1 MARRTKAEKFDIEF
15 GEALE
20 QALEIDFDDDAL
32 SPGQETVSAAKRSNA
47 ISERKKSETLL
58 DLESLEQQITL
69 ATEELSFHKDYPS
82 AEEAFNSVVIED
94 FDEEPTA
101 AESSEKGTEESI
113 LSLLDEDVEAE
124 ASGAA
129 QEDMAAEPEVNEIDV
144 SAAFEEDEKT
154 GNPSQEDISAA
165 LSEAEKVEETQYT
178 ENEPALQEGPE
189 PASPDHFY
197 LSATVLSLL
206 WGIGGAATAYM
217 FSGSYATVSAFLA
230 SAQGALFAVGILTP
244 ILMFWGFAQL
254 ARRSRELQHAV
265 FNMTGATNR
274 LFEPGKASEEQVATL
289 GQSIRRE
296 VLAIGDGIDKALLR
310 AGELEAML
318 QSEVHN
324 LEQAYGEN
332 ETRIRTLITEL
343 ANEREAVHL
352 HADQVKTTFVGA
364 KNQLTQEF
372 NAIAD
377 YITNSSEMFT
387 SNLTDTLSSRW
398 NDLVSELNMVND
410 GAVEQLTQRIAETV
424 QHFDS
429 SRGRFLEELDSRVVD
444 IEEYSDGIRHKMHL
458 SADKVLGDF
467 DARFQQLDEIIIDRG
482 NRSLSEFDEQLE
494 KLAEHA
500 RNLPSNFSNAT
511 EIALEAFEKRLAEFD
526 HSLDENSAS
535 LIHSFIARTNS
546 LDESAEQLNA
556 TLESQVSRL
565 NETFYARAQDITSV
579 LSNGQEGILS
589 ALDRTRSQ
597 LSQEMENVNTL
608 VNNFSDEKVGSFLY
622 KFTEG
627 REKFSDILQTETT
640 RIVST
645 IEQQVDNLS
654 RNIVNVEGALHNRL
668 SSMDETTREY
678 LNTLDERTS
687 AFEENVARNLGA
699 VTTTIEAQTREIDT
713 YAGTLRDS
721 LEFNREMLSQSIQN
735 NNETLQE
742 IFQGHIGGMEQQTR
756 NLGNAFTNNQVSV
769 ETVLSDYVDRI
780 TNRAGELRNN
790 LELSFAAVDQQLGQ
804 RGQNFDKYALDMR
817 LAIDQNNA
825 ALEKTF
831 SHQTAIIDERTQTMQ
846 KALEIGVHDVRST
859 LENNALTLS
868 ESLRE
873 QFSEVTGTIAAEAS
887 RAESVISG
895 TASGLANS
903 IIGVV
908 DEAEHK
914 LARRSQSLS
923 ENFQT
928 LGESIDNNLNILET
942 RASDLTHAV
951 AGRLVNETQ
960 NLHSLAAE
968 LQNAAVKTTQSLG
981 TLTDYFADQLSE
993 VTRAAEERLR
1003 AENNIFIDNFSNHA
1017 ERAVNTV
1024 QSTKSMI
1031 ETDVAQLLERM
1042 DSSSGTI
1049 RLSVANL
1056 HEGINDAD
1064 TRLNS
1069 ITSLLREKVDGVVG
1083 DFAASGNLLNEDL
1096 QQFANL
1102 SQMALGNLQ
1111 GFSQQFDGLTRTA
1124 LSDLHDFSQQFGGSS
1139 QTALNSLRGF
1149 SQQFEDHTSLLTEAA
1164 VLLDTSNANFAA
1176 RLEDGHE
1183 SLNTLASSLVVKS
1196 DEIAMTMQNFENT
1209 MAYTMQNLGNTIEG
1223 TVKHTEDQASASA
1236 NQLRA
1241 TLSGMLA
1248 DASARFGDATTEIR
1262 KSAEEIRNEFAK
1274 TSADLKTGIRTLP
1287 MQTEEYTQAMRKAV
1301 VEQVAALK
1309 ELSTIIEETGRGID
1323 VSQPS
1328 SVTAH
1333 PQQSSRPVSI
1343 FDNTRQDE
1351 NLSVPHRQTSAGDV
1365 AIRVPAVEAGS
1376 SASAYNTRNGASAFA
1391 PSPRKPE
1398 ETAGAAS
1405 SSASSSQRGWVSDL
1419 LARASRDDL
1428 NGNGREGSLSHG
1440 AIVPSETLNTLSADI
1455 VQSIDHNA
1463 ITQLWQH
1470 YRRGQRNITPDRL
1483 YTSEGHLTFEK
1494 IKHKYAL
1501 DGEFRRAVGQ
1511 YINEFERA
1519 LGDMSKDGDNKI
1531 MQSYLTSDIGMV
1543 YTMLAHVSGRIQ

>member
-20 QALEIDFDDDAL
+20 HALEIDFDDDAL
-32 SPGQETVSAAKRSNA
+32 NPGRSNA
-47 ISERKKSETLL
+47 TPDRKKSEKLL
-58 DLESLEQQITL
+58 DIESLEQKITL
-69 ATEELSFHKDYPS
+69 ATEELSSHKDYPT
-82 AEEAFNSVVIED
+82 AEEDFHSVVIED
-94 FDEEPTA
+94 FDEEPA
-101 AESSEKGTEESI
+101 VAEPSGQETEESI
-113 LSLLDEDVEAE
+113 LPSLDKDVEAE
-124 ASGAA
+124 ASTIT
-129 QEDMAAEPEVNEIDV
+129 QEDMAAEPEVDEIDV
-144 SAAFEEDEKT
+144 LASFEEDERIEEL
-154 GNPSQEDISAA
+154 SQEDISAA
-165 LSEAEKVEETQYT
+165 LSEADKANETRYA
-178 ENEPALQEGPE
+178 ENKPDLQDNPL

-197 LSATVLSLL
+197 LSATVLSLF
-206 WGIGGAATAYM
+206 WGIGGIATAYL
-217 FSGSYATVSAFLA
+217 FSGSHATMSAFLI
-230 SAQGALFAVGILTP
+230 SAQGALFAVGIIAP

-274 LFEPGKASEEQVATL
+274 LFEPGRASEEQVVTL
-289 GQSIRRE
+289 GQSVRRE
-296 VLAIGDGIDKALLR
+296 VSAMGDGIDKALLR

-318 QSEVHN
+318 QNEVHN

-332 ETRIRTLITEL
+332 ETRIRTLIAEL
-343 ANEREAVHL
+343 ANEREAVLL
-352 HADQVKTTFVGA
+352 HADQVKTTFAGA
-364 KNQLTQEF
+364 KIQLTQEF

-377 YITNSSEMFT
+377 YITNSAGMFT
-387 SNLTDTLSSRW
+387 SNLTETLSARW
-398 NDLVSELNMVND
+398 NDLVSELNMAND

-429 SRGRFLEELDSRVVD
+429 SRGRFLEELDSRVVN
-444 IEEYSDGIRHKMHL
+444 IEKYSDDIRHKMHL
-458 SADKVLGDF
+458 SADKVLDDF
-467 DARFQQLDEIIIDRG
+467 DSRFQQLDEIIIDRG

-500 RNLPSNFSNAT
+500 RNLPSSFSNAT

-526 HSLDENSAS
+526 YSLDESSAS

-556 TLESQVSRL
+556 ALESQVNRL
-565 NETFYARAQDITSV
+565 NETFYARAQDITGV

-589 ALDRTRSQ
+589 VLDKTKSQ

-608 VNNFSDEKVGSFLY
+608 ISNFSDEKVGSFLY
-622 KFTEG
+622 KFSAG
-627 REKFSDILQTETT
+627 REKLSDILQTETT

-645 IEQQVDNLS
+645 IEQQVDSLS
-654 RNIVNVEGALHNRL
+654 HNIVNVEGALNNRL
-668 SSMDETTREY
+668 SSMDETTRQY
-678 LNTLDERTS
+678 LNILDERTS
-687 AFEENVARNLGA
+687 VFEENVVRNLGA
-699 VTTTIEAQTREIDT
+699 VTTTIEAQTREIDS

-721 LEFNREMLSQSIQN
+721 LEFNREMLFQSIQN
-735 NNETLQE
+735 NNESLKE
-742 IFQGHIGGMEQQTR
+742 IFQGHIDGLEQHTQI
-756 NLGNAFTNNQVSV
+756 LDNAFTNNRGSV
-769 ETVLSDYVDRI
+769 EAVLSGYVDKI
-780 TNRAGELRNN
+780 ISRAGELHND
-790 LELSFAAVDQQLGQ
+790 LKQSFV
-804 RGQNFDKYALDMR
+804 
-817 LAIDQNNA
+817 AIDQNNA
-825 ALEKTF
+825 ALEETF
-831 SHQTAIIDERTQTMQ
+831 SRQTAIIDERTRTMQ
-846 KALEIGVHDVRST
+846 QALEIGVHDVRVT

-873 QFSEVTGTIAAEAS
+873 QFSEVTGTIAAEAN

-895 TASGLANS
+895 AASELANS
-903 IIGVV
+903 IIGVT

-914 LARRSQSLS
+914 LAQRSHSLT

-928 LGESIDNNLNILET
+928 LGESIDNNLNILEA

-951 AGRLVNETQ
+951 AGQLVNETQ

-981 TLTDYFADQLSE
+981 TLTDYFADQIGE

-1003 AENNIFIDNFSNHA
+1003 AENNIFIDSFSNHA

-1024 QSTKSMI
+1024 QSAKSAI
-1031 ETDVAQLLERM
+1031 ETDVAHLLERM

-1056 HEGINDAD
+1056 HEGITDAD

-1069 ITSLLREKVDGVVG
+1069 MTSLLREKVDGMVG
-1083 DFAASGNLLNEDL
+1083 DFAASSNLLNEDL
-1096 QQFANL
+1096 QQFGNM
-1102 SQMALGNLQ
+1102 SQIALGNLQ
-1111 GFSQQFDGLTRTA
+1111 
-1124 LSDLHDFSQQFGGSS
+1124 HFSQQFGGSS
-1139 QTALNSLRGF
+1139 QTALNSLRSF

-1164 VLLDTSNANFAA
+1164 VLLDTSNASFAA
-1176 RLEDGHE
+1176 KLEDGHE
-1183 SLNTLASSLVVKS
+1183 NLNALARSLVAKS
-1196 DEIAMTMQNFENT
+1196 DEIGMTMQNFENA

-1223 TVKHTEDQASASA
+1223 TVKHTEDQANASA

-1287 MQTEEYTQAMRKAV
+1287 VQTEEYTQVMRKAV

-1309 ELSTIIEETGRGID
+1309 ELSTIIEETGRGLD
-1323 VSQPS
+1323 VSRPS
-1328 SVTAH
+1328 SVAPY
-1333 PQQSSRPVSI
+1333 PQQSSRPVST
-1343 FDNTRQDE
+1343 FDNAKQE
-1351 NLSVPHRQTSAGDV
+1351 QNPPVSHKQTSASDA

-1391 PSPRKPE
+1391 PAPRKPE
-1398 ETAGAAS
+1398 EPTGTAGFSAA
-1405 SSASSSQRGWVSDL
+1405 SSQRGWVSDL

-1428 NGNGREGSLSHG
+1428 NGNGTEGNLSHG
-1440 AIVPSETLNTLSADI
+1440 AGASAETLNTLSADI
-1455 VQSIDHNA
+1455 VQSIDRNA

-1511 YINEFERA
+1511 YINDFERL
-1519 LGDMSKDGDNKI
+1519 LGDVSKDGDNEI
-1531 MQSYLTSDIGMV
+1531 MQNYLTSDTGKV